1 MNIFDLFA
9 KINLDSSG
17 FNRGVKEA
25 ESKMNVLA
33 TNVSKLGNNF
43 TSMGNVTQKIGQGM
57 VSVGKKASA
66 VTAAVSGIF
75 TGAFAKAKSYIKTY
89 ESAMVVF
96 KNSSNVGEQAANSLF
111 KTLVNIAQ
119 NSSYAREHLIEAG
132 KTLVAFGFDAD
143 KTAKYVQTITNAV
156 AKMGWSGSE
165 IERLAELFGKMSNQ
179 TKVYTTDL
187 NTMVNSGIRAWDIL
201 AAHYNTTTDAV
212 QDMAKE
218 GKLLATDTLQILNDA
233 LNETNENSKM
243 FEFSIA
249 GMAKALKSG
258 TLAGTLDSLN
268 SSFRTFSINLLGMD
282 PTTKEGRESIMT
294 LNGALSAFG
303 KTMETLGTRFGFVGD
318 WLKSALEKVTATL
331 EKFTSMLEG
340 APEDKLKSIAKAVL
354 AVAAAGPGLTGL
366 GKGVEMV
373 GKSFSGLGKIV
384 DVAGKGLD
392 KAFSGL
398 GDFANSF
405 GKLGFSAFNAVKSMG
420 SAFGGGL
427 DKIFN
432 FAGLG
437 QKIQSGLL
445 GNLAAVNMKI
455 SPMVDGI
462 KNKFSELGEKI
473 PAPLQK
479 IGSGIQATFG
489 GIGQKVMP
497 ALQQFGGGIL
507 QFGSELL
514 PKVLGAFNF
523 AAMGGAIIA
532 GLGLLQENFGDKI
545 TEFANM
551 AMEKGPELI
560 TNFINGITSKLPE
573 LMQKG
578 TELLQTVLNVI
589 TTNLPTIL
597 QGAAS
602 IIMTLAQGFS
612 QNLPQILDSTLDII
626 LMIVDTIIDNLP
638 MIIKIGMDVLSN
650 LIKGIAKKMPDII
663 RAAIDLVFT
672 LVDALLDNIDEL
684 IDAGIDLCM
693 ALADGLI
700 DALPKLIDK
709 IPVIID
715 KLIDA
720 IVNNLPK
727 IIDAGI
733 TIIIKL
739 TEGIWKQVPHLVSK
753 IPGII
758 TKIVDGLGK
767 LGGKLWDVGK
777 HAIEELWNGIKSMAG
792 WLGDQIGGFCNNV
805 VGGFKSFFGIQS
817 PSSVFRDMIGKNL
830 ALGIGEGFEETIGGV
845 ENAMIK
851 SFNVGKV
858 QDRLFNKINK
868 LTSGNL
874 NYGNVSFGASI
885 RGLEGLNMMNSLNSA
900 IGSGRNSSI
909 NVYIGGKK
917 IASEVYDPLMDLM
930 HNKEVRVGV

>member
-9 KINLDSSG
+9 KISLDSSG

-318 WLKSALEKVTATL
+318 WLKSALEKVTQTL
-331 EKFTSMLEG
+331 EKFNSMLEG
-340 APEDKLKSIAKAVL
+340 APEEKLKSIAKAVL

-366 GKGVEMV
+366 GKGVEML
-373 GKSFSGLGKIV
+373 GKSFSGIGKVVNI
-384 DVAGKGLD
+384 AGKGID
-392 KAFSGL
+392 SAFSGL
-398 GDFANSF
+398 SSIAADFGNLGISI
-405 GKLGFSAFNAVKSMG
+405 GKGM
-420 SAFGGGL
+420 
-427 DKIFN
+427 DKIFD
-432 FAGLG
+432 FAKIG

-445 GNLAAVNMKI
+445 GNLAAVNMRL
-455 SPMVDGI
+455 SPMIDGI
-462 KNKFSELGEKI
+462 KGKFADLGDKIAVPLQKIGEKI

-479 IGSGIQATFG
+479 MGSAIQNSLG
-489 GIGQKVMP
+489 GLGGKIMP

-507 QFGSELL
+507 QFGSSLL
-514 PKVLGAFNF
+514 PKVLSSFNF

-532 GLGLLQENFGDKI
+532 GLGLLQTNFGDKI
-545 TEFANM
+545 DEFANM

-560 TNFINGITSKLPE
+560 TNFVNGIVSKLPE
-573 LMQKG
+573 LMEKG
-578 TELLQTVLNVI
+578 QQLLETLLNVI
-589 TTNLPTIL
+589 TTNLPMIM
-597 QGAAS
+597 QGATTV
-602 IIMTLAQGFS
+602 IMTLAQGFS
-612 QNLPQILDSTLDII
+612 QNLPMILDSALSI
-626 LMIVDTIIDNLP
+626 LLMLINTITDNLP

-650 LIKGIAKKMPDII
+650 LVKGIAKRLPEII
-663 RAAIDLVFT
+663 RAAIDLIFT
-672 LVDALLDNIDEL
+672 LCDALLDNLDEI
-684 IDAGIDLCM
+684 IDAGIELCI

-700 DALPKLIDK
+700 DALPKLIEK
-709 IPVIID
+709 IPVIIEKLVD
-715 KLIDA
+715 K
-720 IVNNLPK
+720 IVDNLPK
-727 IIDAGI
+727 IIEAGI
-733 TIIIKL
+733 KIIIKL
-739 TEGIWKQVPHLVSK
+739 TEGIIKEVPHLISK

-830 ALGIGEGFEETIGGV
+830 ALGIGEGFIDEIGDV
-845 ENAMIK
+845 ENAMVK
-851 SFNVGKV
+851 SFKVGKV

-885 RGLEGLNMMNSLNSA
+885 RGIEGLNMINSLNSA